1 NPTDLQGNSDSEL
14 SSMPD
19 DDLHSVSEFETVE
32 SDEDNAHEVTHSEH
46 NSQDENAFAE
56 RLSLCEEVS
65 SLHFRLEDMESS
77 IVQQLSRLVYTPIYD
92 EVNPSIP
99 ALVTSALKEHL
110 PTLIFESL
118 KECLPQIIKEA
129 VQSYIPS
136 VSEQFAA
143 KQTEL
148 NKKMVKKMNKQFNI
162 AHTTE
167 IHRFVTL
174 QKELSKVLQSEIDKS
189 VESKVSSGMEEVR
202 DDLQTQTKH
211 LTKYCLSVQDMQS
224 QLQEVQHLLES
235 AIVIDDIAGG
245 RRIRIHM
252 QTLLPLKGV
261 SFTDQLFETTSSE
274 YSPIPPKEPT
284 PPRDTSKGKD
294 VATEEPK
301 NKLVA
306 YIEEGWSNLKMPKM
320 TTFITPEGTL
330 FQEDFTAQLREM
342 KRLAELK
349 EQEKKSDEELRRLL
363 NLSKLRP

>member
-1 NPTDLQGNSDSEL
+1 MYSHYAVNPTDLQGNSDSEL

-77 IVQQLSRLVYTPIYD
+77 IVQQVSIFQAKIKDTTCLYMYSHYAVNLNSDSELSSMPDDDLHSVSEFETVESDEENAHEVTHSEHNSQDENAFAEHLSIPDHLDHICEEVSSFHSRLGDMESSIIQQFFADVKS
-92 EVNPSIP
+92 SIP

-261 SFTDQLFETTSSE
+261 SV
-274 YSPIPPKEPT
+274 
-284 PPRDTSKGKD
+284 SK
-294 VATEEPK
+294 
-301 NKLVA
+301 
-306 YIEEGWSNLKMPKM
+306 
-320 TTFITPEGTL
+320 
-330 FQEDFTAQLREM
+330 
-342 KRLAELK
+342 
-349 EQEKKSDEELRRLL
+349 
-363 NLSKLRP
+363 